1 MIGGRAD
8 EFLRGFPPRAF
19 PDWLAC
25 LPDVCLRCSAGVRRE
40 GERMAVGL
48 AFDGKTG
55 VRREIL
61 RRLGVVVRLLFG
73 RVLAL

>member
-1 MIGGRAD
+1 MNSCEGSRPGSS
-8 EFLRGFPPRAF
+8 
-19 PDWLAC
+19 PDWFAC
-25 LPDVCLRCSAGVRRE
+25 LPVVCLRCSAGVRRE
-40 GERMAVGL
+40 GERMAGGL

-61 RRLGVVVRLLFG
+61 RRLGAVVRLLFG

>member
-1 MIGGRAD
+1 MNSCEGSRP
-8 EFLRGFPPRAF
+8 GFS

-25 LPDVCLRCSAGVRRE
+25 LPDVCLRCSAGVRWE

-61 RRLGVVVRLLFG
+61 RRLGAVVRLPSG